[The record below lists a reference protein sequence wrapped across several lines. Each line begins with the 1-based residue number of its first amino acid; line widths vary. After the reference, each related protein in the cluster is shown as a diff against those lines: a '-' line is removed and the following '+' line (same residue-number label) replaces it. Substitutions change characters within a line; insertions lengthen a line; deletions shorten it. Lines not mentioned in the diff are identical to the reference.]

1 MGFYF
6 NKLMRCSESWS
17 EVNGASEIRAIVTT
31 RQAIEKEIDK
41 RGRVIPSGERYV
53 IYLKYQ

>member
-1 MGFYF
+1 
-6 NKLMRCSESWS
+6 MRCSESWS